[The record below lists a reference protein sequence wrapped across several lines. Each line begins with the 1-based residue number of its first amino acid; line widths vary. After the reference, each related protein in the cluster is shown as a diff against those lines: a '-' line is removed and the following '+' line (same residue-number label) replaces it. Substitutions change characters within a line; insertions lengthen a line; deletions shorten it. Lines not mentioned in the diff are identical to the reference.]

1 MTSQNKKHIALFIP
15 SLRGGGAERV
25 TYILANGIA
34 AEKGWR
40 VDLVLAKA
48 EGAYLSDVNPRVRI
62 VDLNASRTIFALP
75 KLIRYLQREKPDH
88 LLSALNHANVIVLVA
103 RWLSLRPIQ
112 ISVVEHNTLSKEQPT
127 NLRGKLTPF
136 LMRLCYP
143 FADNIIAVSQNA
155 ADDLAITLGLPKDK
169 IQTIYNPI
177 FDDTLLEKSN
187 EEITEPLLIDHKTP
201 KILAVGRL
209 TKQKDYP
216 TLLKAFQILRNKQQ
230 ATLIILGD
238 GELRD
243 KLDAQVKAMELQN
256 DVHLPGFVSNP
267 YKWMRNCDVF
277 VLSSLWEGL
286 PTVLV
291 EAMACGIPVV
301 STNCKSGPAEILE
314 NGKYGALVPV
324 SDYQA
329 LAEALEQ
336 ALAQERTNYLD
347 YLKEKFSQ
355 GKIVEEYCK
364 LFTQRL

>member
-34 AEKGWR
+34 KKGWC

-48 EGAYLSDVNPRVRI
+48 RGVYLSDVNPQVRI
-62 VDLNASRTIFALP
+62 VDLNASRTIFTLP
-75 KLIRYLQREKPDH
+75 RLVRYLQKEKPDH
-88 LLSALNHANVIVLVA
+88 LLSALNHANVIALVA
-103 RWLSLRPIQ
+103 RLLSPRPIQ
-112 ISVVEHNTLSKEQPT
+112 VSVVEHNTLSKAQPT

-143 FADNIIAVSQNA
+143 FADNIIAVSQSA
-155 ADDLAITLGLPKDK
+155 ADDLAIALGLPRKK
-169 IQTIYNPI
+169 IQAIYNPI

-187 EEITEPLLIDHKTP
+187 EEVNEPLLLDHSTP

-209 TKQKDYP
+209 TKQKDYQ

-243 KLDAQVKAMELQN
+243 ELEAMVKVMELQD
-256 DVHLPGFVSNP
+256 DVHMPGFVSNP
-267 YKWMRNCDVF
+267 YKWMKNCDIF

-301 STNCKSGPAEILE
+301 STNCESGPAEILE
-314 NGKYGALVPV
+314 NGKYGKLVPV
-324 SDYQA
+324 GDYQA
-329 LAEALEQ
+329 LTEAMEQ
-336 ALAQERTNYLD
+336 VLAQRRTDYLD
-347 YLKEKFSQ
+347 YLKGKFSQ
-355 GKIVEEYCK
+355 EKIVEEYCK
-364 LFTQRL
+364 LFTQEL